1 MQIILLE
8 SIERVGKAGEIVVVK
23 DGYAN
28 NYLIPRKLAIVANK
42 NNKLQL
48 QGKLDVISKRNDQK
62 IEEANALKLKLDK
75 ISLTMR
81 VEANDEGG
89 LYGTITQK
97 QISDLLKAEG
107 HSILN
112 ENIVLTLKALGLK
125 IYAYTINSNKQ
136 LEKAKNLNLN
146 GIFTDDPILFNNE

>member
-8 SIERVGKAGEIVVVK
+8 SIDRVGKAGEIVAVK

-42 NNKLQL
+42 NNKSELQS
-48 QGKLDVISKRNDQK
+48 KLDVISERNKQK
-62 IEEANALKLKLDK
+62 IEEANALKLELDK

-89 LYGTITQK
+89 LYGAITQK
-97 QISDLLKAEG
+97 QISDLLKAKG
-107 HSILN
+107 HSVLN
-112 ENIVLTLKALGLK
+112 ENIVTGEIKALGVFEITIK
-125 IYAYTINSNKQ
+125 IYEDISSILKVFI
-136 LEKAKNLNLN
+136 EKR
-146 GIFTDDPILFNNE
+146 

>member
-8 SIERVGKAGEIVVVK
+8 SIDRVGKAGEVVAVK

-28 NYLIPRKLAIVANK
+28 NYLIPKKLAIVANK
-42 NNKLQL
+42 NNRLELQS
-48 QGKLDVISKRNDQK
+48 KLDVISERNDQRIK
-62 IEEANALKLKLDK
+62 EANDLKLELDK
-75 ISLTMR
+75 ISLIMR

-112 ENIVLTLKALGLK
+112 ENIITGEIKALGEFEITIK
-125 IYAYTINSNKQ
+125 IYEDISSILKVFI
-136 LEKAKNLNLN
+136 EKR
-146 GIFTDDPILFNNE
+146 

>member
-8 SIERVGKAGEIVVVK
+8 SIDRVGKAGEIVAVK

-42 NNKLQL
+42 NNKSELQS
-48 QGKLDVISKRNDQK
+48 KLDVISERNKQK
-62 IEEANALKLKLDK
+62 IEEANALKLELDK

-112 ENIVLTLKALGLK
+112 ENIITGEIKVLGEFEITIK
-125 IYAYTINSNKQ
+125 IYEDISSILKVSV
-136 LEKAKNLNLN
+136 EKR
-146 GIFTDDPILFNNE
+146 

>member
-8 SIERVGKAGEIVVVK
+8 SIDRVGKAGEIVAVK

-42 NNKLQL
+42 NNKLEL
-48 QGKLDVISKRNDQK
+48 QSKIDVISERNKQK
-62 IEEANALKLKLDK
+62 IEEANALKLELDK

-112 ENIVLTLKALGLK
+112 ENIITGEIKALGEFEITIK
-125 IYAYTINSNKQ
+125 IYEDISSILKVSV
-136 LEKAKNLNLN
+136 EKR
-146 GIFTDDPILFNNE
+146 

>member
-8 SIERVGKAGEIVVVK
+8 SIDRVGKAGEVVAVK

-42 NNKLQL
+42 NNKLEL
-48 QGKLDVISKRNDQK
+48 QSKLDVISERNEQK
-62 IEEANALKLKLDK
+62 IEEANALKLELDK

-89 LYGTITQK
+89 
-97 QISDLLKAEG
+97 
-107 HSILN
+107 
-112 ENIVLTLKALGLK
+112 
-125 IYAYTINSNKQ
+125 
-136 LEKAKNLNLN
+136 
-146 GIFTDDPILFNNE
+146 FTEL

>member
-8 SIERVGKAGEIVVVK
+8 SIDRVGKAGEIVAVK

-42 NNKLQL
+42 NNKLEL
-48 QGKLDVISKRNDQK
+48 QSKLDVISERNKQK
-62 IEEANALKLKLDK
+62 IEEANALKLELDK

-112 ENIVLTLKALGLK
+112 ENIITGEIKVIGEFEITIK
-125 IYAYTINSNKQ
+125 IYEDISSILKVSI
-136 LEKAKNLNLN
+136 EKK
-146 GIFTDDPILFNNE
+146 

>member
-8 SIERVGKAGEIVVVK
+8 SIDRVGKAGEIVAVK

-42 NNKLQL
+42 NNKLEL
-48 QGKLDVISKRNDQK
+48 QSKLNVISKRNEQK
-62 IEEANALKLKLDK
+62 IEEANALKLELDK

-81 VEANDEGG
+81 VEANDEGS

-107 HSILN
+107 HRVLN
-112 ENIVLTLKALGLK
+112 ENIITGEIKALGEFEITIK
-125 IYAYTINSNKQ
+125 IYEDVSSVLKVFI
-136 LEKAKNLNLN
+136 EKR
-146 GIFTDDPILFNNE
+146 

>member
-8 SIERVGKAGEIVVVK
+8 SIDRVGRAGEIVAVK

-42 NNKLQL
+42 NNKLEL
-48 QGKLDVISKRNDQK
+48 QSKLADISRQNEKK
-62 IEEANALKLKLDK
+62 IGEANSLKLQLDK

-81 VEANDEGG
+81 VEANDDGG

-97 QISDLLKAEG
+97 QISDLLKAKG
-107 HSILN
+107 HEILN
-112 ENIVLTLKALGLK
+112 ENIVTGEIKALGEFDITIKIYENISSILK
-125 IYAYTINSNKQ
+125 ISI
-136 LEKAKNLNLN
+136 EKK
-146 GIFTDDPILFNNE
+146 

>member
-8 SIERVGKAGEIVVVK
+8 SIDRVGKAGEIVAVK

-42 NNKLQL
+42 NNKLEL
-48 QGKLDVISKRNDQK
+48 QSKLDVISERNKQK
-62 IEEANALKLKLDK
+62 IEEANALKLELDK

-97 QISDLLKAEG
+97 QISDLLKVEG

-112 ENIVLTLKALGLK
+112 ENIITGEIKALGEFEIAIK
-125 IYAYTINSNKQ
+125 IYEDISSIIKVSI
-136 LEKAKNLNLN
+136 EKK
-146 GIFTDDPILFNNE
+146 

>member
-8 SIERVGKAGEIVVVK
+8 SIDRVGKAGEIVAVK

-42 NNKLQL
+42 NNKLEL
-48 QGKLDVISKRNDQK
+48 QSKIDVISERNKQK
-62 IEEANALKLKLDK
+62 IEEANALKLELDK

-81 VEANDEGG
+81 VEANDEGS

-112 ENIVLTLKALGLK
+112 ENIITGEIKALGEFEITIK
-125 IYAYTINSNKQ
+125 IYEDISSILKVFI
-136 LEKAKNLNLN
+136 EKR
-146 GIFTDDPILFNNE
+146 

>member
-8 SIERVGKAGEIVVVK
+8 SIDRIGRAGEIVSVK

-42 NNKLQL
+42 NNKLEL
-48 QGKLDVISKRNDQK
+48 KNKLDTISHRNKQK
-62 IEEANALKLKLDK
+62 IEEANALKLELDK
-75 ISLTMR
+75 ISITMR

-97 QISDLLKAEG
+97 KISDLLKAEG

-112 ENIVLTLKALGLK
+112 ENIVTGEIKALGEFEITIK
-125 IYAYTINSNKQ
+125 IYEDISSILKVSI
-136 LEKAKNLNLN
+136 EKK
-146 GIFTDDPILFNNE
+146 

>member
-8 SIERVGKAGEIVVVK
+8 SIDRVGKAGETVAVK

-42 NNKLQL
+42 NNKLEL
-48 QGKLDVISKRNDQK
+48 QSKIDVISERNKQK
-62 IEEANALKLKLDK
+62 IEEANALKLELDK

-112 ENIVLTLKALGLK
+112 ENIITGEIKVLGEFEITIK
-125 IYAYTINSNKQ
+125 IYEDISSILKVSV
-136 LEKAKNLNLN
+136 EKR
-146 GIFTDDPILFNNE
+146 

>member
-8 SIERVGKAGEIVVVK
+8 SIDRVGKAGEIVAVK

-42 NNKLQL
+42 NNKLEL
-48 QGKLDVISKRNDQK
+48 KSKLDVISKRNEHK

-112 ENIVLTLKALGLK
+112 ENIITGEIKALGEFEITIK
-125 IYAYTINSNKQ
+125 IYEDISSILKVFV
-136 LEKAKNLNLN
+136 EKR
-146 GIFTDDPILFNNE
+146 

>member
-8 SIERVGKAGEIVVVK
+8 SIDRVGKAGEIVAVK

-42 NNKLQL
+42 NNKLEL
-48 QGKLDVISKRNDQK
+48 QSKIDVISERNKEK
-62 IEEANALKLKLDK
+62 IEEANALKLELDK

-112 ENIVLTLKALGLK
+112 ENIITGEIKVLGEFEITIK
-125 IYAYTINSNKQ
+125 IYEDISSILKVSV
-136 LEKAKNLNLN
+136 EKR
-146 GIFTDDPILFNNE
+146 

>member
-8 SIERVGKAGEIVVVK
+8 SIDRVGKAGEIVAVK

-42 NNKLQL
+42 NNKLEL
-48 QGKLDVISKRNDQK
+48 QSKLDVISEQNEKK
-62 IEEANALKLKLDK
+62 ITEANALKLELDK
-75 ISLTMR
+75 VSLTMR

-97 QISDLLKAEG
+97 QISNLLKAEG

-112 ENIVLTLKALGLK
+112 ENIITGEIKALGEFEITIK
-125 IYAYTINSNKQ
+125 IYEDISSILKVLVEKQ
-136 LEKAKNLNLN
+136 
-146 GIFTDDPILFNNE
+146 

>member
-8 SIERVGKAGEIVVVK
+8 SIDRIGRAGEIVSVK

-42 NNKLQL
+42 NNKLEL
-48 QGKLDVISKRNDQK
+48 KDKLDTISHRNKQK
-62 IEEANALKLKLDK
+62 IEEANALKLELDK

-112 ENIVLTLKALGLK
+112 ENIVTGEIKALGEFEITIK
-125 IYAYTINSNKQ
+125 IYEDISSILKVSI
-136 LEKAKNLNLN
+136 EKK
-146 GIFTDDPILFNNE
+146 

>member
-8 SIERVGKAGEIVVVK
+8 SIDRVGKAGEIVAVK

-42 NNKLQL
+42 NNKLEL
-48 QGKLDVISKRNDQK
+48 QSKLDVISKQNEQK
-62 IEEANALKLKLDK
+62 IEEANALKLELDK

-112 ENIVLTLKALGLK
+112 ENIITGEIKALGEFEITIK
-125 IYAYTINSNKQ
+125 IYEDISSILKVFI
-136 LEKAKNLNLN
+136 EKR
-146 GIFTDDPILFNNE
+146 